1 MLNCRVSDDL
11 FTLKKEEIQFIMK
24 NLFNIVLFAP
34 EIPQNTGN
42 IGRLCVSTQTRLHLI
57 KPLGFDLTDKYIKRS
72 GMDYW
77 QYLDLTVYEN
87 WQEFIQHNPEAKLYF
102 FTTKTTKSFWNSSYE
117 PDAFLVFGNEG
128 HGLPEEFYKTYSEQL
143 YTIPM
148 TGEFHRSFNLANS
161 VAIALFEAI
170 RQQR

>member
-1 MLNCRVSDDL
+1 
-11 FTLKKEEIQFIMK
+11 MK
-24 NLFNIVLFAP
+24 NLFNVVLFAP
-34 EIPQNTGN
+34 EIPQNSGN

-87 WQEFIQHNPEAKLYF
+87 WQDFLARNPEADLYF
-102 FTTKTTKSFWNSSYE
+102 FTTKTTKSFWDCPYALNS
-117 PDAFLVFGNEG
+117 FLVFGNEG
-128 HGLPEEFYKTYSEQL
+128 HGLPEEFYQTYSEQL

-161 VAIALFEAI
+161 VAIALFEGI
-170 RQQR
+170 RREQ